1 MTDIITNEDRHIRQF
16 QRLALSLVP
25 PLERCHRNLCNE
37 VNYVV
42 TTLNLIS
49 LQHFDFKLSRQ
60 AAILA
65 LYDCGYIF
73 FKRRGN
79 WRGTIENGDPD
90 ERPLP
95 PNLYVYLNMNGDLVR
110 SLRLLTIPVP
120 PNTSADKL
128 AKLENMRT
136 ALSAFVEKKKWMPR
150 CRWHPFFCIS
160 ADCESIIVPCIWSWL
175 MESHRFAAASSATFG
190 RESITCKAWRSEN
203 LRR

>member
-42 TTLNLIS
+42 TTHNLNSMHQI
-49 LQHFDFKLSRQ
+49 DIKLSRQ
-60 AAILA
+60 AANLA

-79 WRGTIENGDPD
+79 WRGTVENGDPE

-120 PNTSADKL
+120 PNTSADNL
-128 AKLENMRT
+128 SKLENISTAQTAIVEKQKKYQRT
-136 ALSAFVEKKKWMPR
+136 LGTSICFLKFALSPQI
-150 CRWHPFFCIS
+150 CY
-160 ADCESIIVPCIWSWL
+160 
-175 MESHRFAAASSATFG
+175 TFDDYY
-190 RESITCKAWRSEN
+190 T
-203 LRR
+203 L

>member
-49 LQHFDFKLSRQ
+49 MQHFDFKLSRQ

-73 FKRRGN
+73 FKGAAI
-79 WRGTIENGDPD
+79 GG
-90 ERPLP
+90 ERLKTATR
-95 PNLYVYLNMNGDLVR
+95 MN
-110 SLRLLTIPVP
+110 
-120 PNTSADKL
+120 
-128 AKLENMRT
+128 
-136 ALSAFVEKKKWMPR
+136 
-150 CRWHPFFCIS
+150 
-160 ADCESIIVPCIWSWL
+160 VPCRQIC
-175 MESHRFAAASSATFG
+175 TF
-190 RESITCKAWRSEN
+190 I
-203 LRR
+203 

>member
-49 LQHFDFKLSRQ
+49 MQHFDFKLSRQ

-73 FKRRGN
+73 FQKARQ
-79 WRGTIENGDPD
+79 
-90 ERPLP
+90 
-95 PNLYVYLNMNGDLVR
+95 
-110 SLRLLTIPVP
+110 
-120 PNTSADKL
+120 L
-128 AKLENMRT
+128 ARN
-136 ALSAFVEKKKWMPR
+136 
-150 CRWHPFFCIS
+150 
-160 ADCESIIVPCIWSWL
+160 D
-175 MESHRFAAASSATFG
+175 
-190 RESITCKAWRSEN
+190 
-203 LRR
+203 

>member
-95 PNLYVYLNMNGDLVR
+95 PNLYVYLNMDGDKLR
-110 SLRLLTIPVP
+110 SLRLLTIPVHQTP
-120 PNTSADKL
+120 VPTNLRSWKTCGRRCL
-128 AKLENMRT
+128 
-136 ALSAFVEKKKWMPR
+136 LSLKKKKWMPR
-150 CRWHPFFCIS
+150 CRGHPFFLYI
-160 ADCESIIVPCIWSWL
+160 
-175 MESHRFAAASSATFG
+175 R
-190 RESITCKAWRSEN
+190 
-203 LRR
+203 

>member
-1 MTDIITNEDRHIRQF
+1 MIDIITNEDRHIRQF

-42 TTLNLIS
+42 TTLNLIT
-49 LQHFDFKLSRQ
+49 LQHFDFKLSKQ
-60 AAILA
+60 ATILS

-79 WRGTIENGDPD
+79 WRGTVQNGDP
-90 ERPLP
+90 EARPLP

-136 ALSAFVEKKKWMPR
+136 ALSAFVEKEKMDALYIEASI
-150 CRWHPFFCIS
+150 FFVYPL
-160 ADCESIIVPCIWSWL
+160 IVSRL
-175 MESHRFAAASSATFG
+175 
-190 RESITCKAWRSEN
+190 
-203 LRR
+203 

>member
-49 LQHFDFKLSRQ
+49 MQHFDFKLSRQ

-79 WRGTIENGDPD
+79 WRGTIENGDPE

-95 PNLYVYLNMNGDLVR
+95 PNLYVYLNMDGDKLR

-136 ALSAFVEKKKWMPR
+136 ALSAFVEKEKWMPR
-150 CRWHPFFCIS
+150 CRGHPFFCIS
-160 ADCESIIVPCIWSWL
+160 ADCESIITLCTWSWL
-175 MESHRFAAASSATFG
+175 MESHRFAAASSATLG
-190 RESITCKAWRSEN
+190 RE
-203 LRR
+203 

>member
-1 MTDIITNEDRHIRQF
+1 MIDIITNEDRHIRQF

-60 AAILA
+60 AAILS

-136 ALSAFVEKKKWMPR
+136 ALSAFVEKEKM
-150 CRWHPFFCIS
+150 
-160 ADCESIIVPCIWSWL
+160 D
-175 MESHRFAAASSATFG
+175 ASM
-190 RESITCKAWRSEN
+190 
-203 LRR
+203 